1 MSDQP
6 YHEML
11 DDVALYALGTLPAA
25 DAQRVRA
32 HIESCA
38 ECRAEYAALAP
49 AAALVGVTAETVGDL
64 ANCPGTL
71 LKPRIMREI
80 RKTAATPASAPAR
93 ELRSPARVPVW
104 PAYLVAAACIAIA
117 IATSLYNVTLT
128 TQLRDVQNKLAAST
142 TRSSQLAGNLADERS
157 TISEIMSADSKRFT
171 GNLGEVIANGSKL
184 YVAMH
189 DLPAAPRGKVYQA
202 WTLAKGAKDMAP
214 SLTFVPDSRG
224 VAIVALPVDARLTDT
239 VAVSVEPEG
248 GSKAPTSKP
257 VLVVPLN

>member
-1 MSDQP
+1 MNDQP
-6 YHEML
+6 YHDML

-25 DAQRVRA
+25 DAQRVRDHMA
-32 HIESCA
+32 TCS

-49 AAALVGVTAETVGDL
+49 AAASIGMSAEGQ
-64 ANCPGTL
+64 AAPSAL

-80 RKTAATPASAPAR
+80 RKTAAPER
-93 ELRSPARVPVW
+93 ELRAPSRVPVW
-104 PAYLVAAACIAIA
+104 PAYLVAAACFAIA
-117 IATSLYNVTLT
+117 IITSLYNVSLT
-128 TQLRDVQNKLAAST
+128 SQLRDVQNKLVAST

-157 TISEIMSADSKRFT
+157 TISEIMSTESKHFT
-171 GNLGEVIANGSKL
+171 GTDGEVVTHGGKL

-202 WTLAKGAKDMAP
+202 WTLAKGSKDMAP
-214 SLTFVPDSRG
+214 SVTFVPDSRG
-224 VAIVALPVDARLTDT
+224 VAIVELPVDARLTNA

>member
-1 MSDQP
+1 M
-6 YHEML
+6 
-11 DDVALYALGTLPAA
+11 
-25 DAQRVRA
+25 
-32 HIESCA
+32 
-38 ECRAEYAALAP
+38 AP
-49 AAALVGVTAETVGDL
+49 AAALVGLSAETQGDL
-64 ANCPGTL
+64 TNCPSML

-80 RKTAATPASAPAR
+80 RKTAEAPAPSR
-93 ELRSPARVPVW
+93 DLRAPSRVPVW

-117 IATSLYNVTLT
+117 IITSLYNVTLS
-128 TQLRDVQNKLAAST
+128 TQLRDVQTKLSAST

-157 TISEIMSADSKRFT
+157 TISEIMSADSKHFT
-171 GNLGEVIANGSKL
+171 GNDGEVITHGGKL

-189 DLPAAPRGKVYQA
+189 DLPPAPHGKVYQA

-214 SLTFVPDSRG
+214 SLTFVPDARG

>member
-1 MSDQP
+1 MSDQQP
-6 YHEML
+6 YHDML

-25 DAQRVRA
+25 DAQRVRDHMA
-32 HIESCA
+32 TCA

-49 AAALVGVTAETVGDL
+49 AAALVGVSAETEGDL
-64 ANCPGTL
+64 KNCPSAL

-80 RKTAATPASAPAR
+80 RASAATSSA
-93 ELRSPARVPVW
+93 LRTSSRAPVW
-104 PAYLVAAACIAIA
+104 PAYLVAAACFAIA
-117 IATSLYNVTLT
+117 IITSLYNVTLSS
-128 TQLRDVQNKLAAST
+128 QLRDVQNKLAAST
-142 TRSSQLAGNLADERS
+142 TRSSQLASNLADERS
-157 TISEIMSADSKRFT
+157 TISEIMSSESKHFT
-171 GNLGEVIANGSKL
+171 GSDGEVVTHGEKL

-189 DLPAAPRGKVYQA
+189 DLPLPPKGKVYQA

-214 SLTFVPDSRG
+214 SVTFVPDSRG
-224 VAIVALPVDARLTDT
+224 VAIVSLPVDARLTNT